1 MTVRELQQ
9 CLLIRTV
16 GSNSASWVRPL
27 LAVLVVVVFT
37 SSLQA
42 AAFQSPLTAALDELN
57 KGNVFEAI
65 RKLKLALPENPQANF
80 YLSGIYTRMGRYD
93 TAYRYLSS
101 AIQGNPTQAA
111 YYDQLGLIRQYEG
124 CRPEALAAFRQAL
137 MLGMKNEEAMVW
149 HHIGDV
155 HVGLLEWDKAVD
167 AFRNTLRLRP
177 DDAGA
182 HLALG
187 RIYLD
192 RNDPAAALV
201 ELRAALEITPPIS
214 GLYAAMGRAYRAA
227 GDAQSA
233 IEVLKKAIERD
244 SSDQESRYVL
254 AQTLLAE
261 GRAREGRDALRDY
274 QQLQERMTQTNNMFE
289 AGVERARAGDLVE
302 AEKVLR
308 ETLKLAPRYAPALQI
323 LGTVL
328 LNRGNVQPALDA
340 FRQSLAVNPLN
351 PETYLN
357 MGAAYLR
364 LGNLNSA
371 LEMTQNALVL
381 EDEDARHYTQLGQI
395 YSRLSRPDQSRSAL
409 ERAAVLRSAPGY
421 QPPDPYGSEGRHRD
435 DAATVRQICGGNSL
449 P

>member
-1 MTVRELQQ
+1 MNDGAGKFHHRATVLF
-9 CLLIRTV
+9 LVL
-16 GSNSASWVRPL
+16 
-27 LAVLVVVVFT
+27 LVVLFT
-37 SSLQA
+37 SSIAL
-42 AAFQSPLTAALDELN
+42 AAFQSPLTAALDQLN
-57 KGNVFEAI
+57 RGNVFEAI
-65 RKLKLALPENPQANF
+65 RSLKLALPENPQANF

-101 AIQGNPTQAA
+101 AIQANPTQAA

-137 MLGMKNEEAMVW
+137 TLGMKNEEATVW
-149 HHIGDV
+149 RHIGDV
-155 HVGLLEWDKAVD
+155 HVNLLEWDKAVD
-167 AFRNTLRLRP
+167 AFRNTLRLRG

-201 ELRAALEITPPIS
+201 ELHAASAITPPIS
-214 GLYAAMGRAYRAA
+214 GLYAAMGRAYRAS
-227 GDAQSA
+227 GNPESA
-233 IEVLKKAIERD
+233 IDVLTKAIARD
-244 SSDQESRYVL
+244 PSDQESRYVL

-261 GRAREGRDALRDY
+261 GRAREGREALRDY
-274 QQLQERMTQTNNMFE
+274 QQLQERMTQTNSMFE
-289 AGVERARAGDLVE
+289 AGVERARAGDLAE

-308 ETLKLAPRYAPALQI
+308 EILKVAPRYAPALQI

-351 PETYLN
+351 SETYLN
-357 MGAAYLR
+357 MGAVYLR
-364 LGNLNSA
+364 LGNLNTA
-371 LEMTQNALVL
+371 LEMTEKALVI
-381 EDEDARHYTQLGQI
+381 EDEDARLYNQSGEI
-395 YSRLSRPDQSRSAL
+395 YSRMSRPDQSRAAL
-409 ERAAVLRSAPGY
+409 ARAAVLQSAPGY

-435 DAATVRQICGGNSL
+435 DAATVRQICGGASL